1 VKLNESTNYKNHK
14 RGNRI
19 IALKR
24 INSNNNQAFLSQVGW
39 GRLEM
44 RVKNRD
50 KAMVKKNEKTSER

>member
-1 VKLNESTNYKNHK
+1 MNPPTTMNHK

-24 INSNNNQAFLSQVGW
+24 INNNNNQAFLSQAGW

-44 RVKNRD
+44 RTKNRD
-50 KAMVKKNEKTSER
+50 KTIVKKNEKTSGR

>member
-24 INSNNNQAFLSQVGW
+24 INNNNNQAFLSQVGW

-44 RVKNRD
+44 RAKNRD